1 MSKMTTASTTQKAKA
16 QKSRAQKTR
25 VLKPRVQLQTVTLKR
40 GCKPI
45 LQRKAKHMAT
55 ENKMKRVFICSPF
68 RGFGDS
74 AEEQTRD
81 CKRNIHNARAAC
93 NFAVMKGCVPYAP
106 HLYFP
111 QFLMDP
117 DPDERKAGLLMG
129 LTWLS
134 YCDELWVI
142 GRRISEGM
150 ENEINMAKK
159 WGIPIIR
166 YVGKRSPEERL
177 LDAIFYPDIKFR
189 EMVISDENCDDHDD
203 CDDDD
208 DFYDDYDEEED
219 LLYDGN

>member
-1 MSKMTTASTTQKAKA
+1 MNKMTTASTTQKAKA
-16 QKSRAQKTR
+16 QKPRAQK
-25 VLKPRVQLQTVTLKR
+25 PRAQTQTVTFKTD
-40 GCKPI
+40 CKPI
-45 LQRKAKHMAT
+45 LQRKEKHMAT

-111 QFLMDP
+111 QFLMDS

-177 LDAIFYPDIKFR
+177 LDAIFYPDIKFC
-189 EMVISDENCDDHDD
+189 EMVISDE
-203 CDDDD
+203 
-208 DFYDDYDEEED
+208 DFYDEYDEEED
-219 LLYDGN
+219 LLYDGD

>member
-1 MSKMTTASTTQKAKA
+1 
-16 QKSRAQKTR
+16 
-25 VLKPRVQLQTVTLKR
+25 
-40 GCKPI
+40 
-45 LQRKAKHMAT
+45 MAT

-111 QFLMDP
+111 QFLMDS
-117 DPDERKAGLLMG
+117 DPDERKEGLLMG

-189 EMVISDENCDDHDD
+189 EMVISDE
-203 CDDDD
+203 

-219 LLYDGN
+219 LLYDGD

>member
-1 MSKMTTASTTQKAKA
+1 
-16 QKSRAQKTR
+16 
-25 VLKPRVQLQTVTLKR
+25 
-40 GCKPI
+40 
-45 LQRKAKHMAT
+45 MAT

-111 QFLMDP
+111 QFLMDS
-117 DPDERKAGLLMG
+117 DPDGRKAGLLMG

-142 GRRISEGM
+142 GRRTSEGM
-150 ENEINMAKK
+150 ENEINVAKE

-189 EMVISDENCDDHDD
+189 EMVISDEDCDDHDD
-203 CDDDD
+203 YDADD

-219 LLYDGN
+219 LLYDGD

>member
-1 MSKMTTASTTQKAKA
+1 MSKMTTASTTQKAKV
-16 QKSRAQKTR
+16 QKSRAQKPKAQI
-25 VLKPRVQLQTVTLKR
+25 LTVTLKR

-45 LQRKAKHMAT
+45 LQRKEKHMAT

-68 RGFGDS
+68 CGFGDS

-111 QFLMDP
+111 QFLMDS
-117 DPDERKAGLLMG
+117 DQDERKAGLLMG

-189 EMVISDENCDDHDD
+189 EMVISDEDCDDHDD
-203 CDDDD
+203 YDADE

-219 LLYDGN
+219 LLYDGD

>member
-1 MSKMTTASTTQKAKA
+1 MSKIVTASTTQKAKA
-16 QKSRAQKTR
+16 QKSRAQK
-25 VLKPRVQLQTVTLKR
+25 PRAQTQTVTFKTD
-40 GCKPI
+40 CKPI
-45 LQRKAKHMAT
+45 LQRKEKHMAT

-111 QFLMDP
+111 QFLMDS

-177 LDAIFYPDIKFR
+177 LDAIFYPDIKFC
-189 EMVISDENCDDHDD
+189 EMVISDE
-203 CDDDD
+203 

-219 LLYDGN
+219 LLYDGD

>member
-1 MSKMTTASTTQKAKA
+1 MSKIVTASTTQKAKA
-16 QKSRAQKTR
+16 QKSRAQK
-25 VLKPRVQLQTVTLKR
+25 PRAQTQTVTFKTD
-40 GCKPI
+40 CKPI
-45 LQRKAKHMAT
+45 LQRKEKHMAT

-111 QFLMDP
+111 QFLMDS

-177 LDAIFYPDIKFR
+177 LDAIFYPDIKFC
-189 EMVISDENCDDHDD
+189 EMVISDE
-203 CDDDD
+203 
-208 DFYDDYDEEED
+208 DFYDEYDEEED
-219 LLYDGN
+219 LLYDGD

>member
-1 MSKMTTASTTQKAKA
+1 MKKMATASITQKAKA
-16 QKSRAQKTR
+16 QKPRAQKLTA
-25 VLKPRVQLQTVTLKR
+25 TLKT

-45 LQRKAKHMAT
+45 LQRKEKYMAT

-111 QFLMDP
+111 QFLMDS

-189 EMVISDENCDDHDD
+189 EMVISDE
-203 CDDDD
+203 

-219 LLYDGN
+219 LLYDGD

>member
-1 MSKMTTASTTQKAKA
+1 MNKMTTASTTQKP
-16 QKSRAQKTR
+16 RAQRLTA
-25 VLKPRVQLQTVTLKR
+25 TLKTD
-40 GCKPI
+40 CKPI
-45 LQRKAKHMAT
+45 LQRKEKHMAT

-81 CKRNIHNARAAC
+81 CKRNIHNARVAC

-111 QFLMDP
+111 QFLMDS
-117 DPDERKAGLLMG
+117 DSDERKAGLLMG

-189 EMVISDENCDDHDD
+189 EMVISDEDCDDHDD
-203 CDDDD
+203 YDADD

-219 LLYDGN
+219 LLYDGD

>member
-1 MSKMTTASTTQKAKA
+1 MSKIVTASTTQKAKA
-16 QKSRAQKTR
+16 QKSRAQK
-25 VLKPRVQLQTVTLKR
+25 PRTQTQTVTFKTD
-40 GCKPI
+40 CKPI
-45 LQRKAKHMAT
+45 LQRKEKHMAT

-111 QFLMDP
+111 QFLMDS

-177 LDAIFYPDIKFR
+177 LDAIFYPDIKFC
-189 EMVISDENCDDHDD
+189 EMVISDE
-203 CDDDD
+203 
-208 DFYDDYDEEED
+208 DFYDEYDEEED
-219 LLYDGN
+219 LLYDGD

>member
-1 MSKMTTASTTQKAKA
+1 MSKIVTASTTQKAKA
-16 QKSRAQKTR
+16 QKSRAQK
-25 VLKPRVQLQTVTLKR
+25 PRAQTQTVTFKTD
-40 GCKPI
+40 CKPI
-45 LQRKAKHMAT
+45 LQRKEKHMAT

-111 QFLMDP
+111 QFLMDA

-177 LDAIFYPDIKFR
+177 LDAIFYPDIKFC
-189 EMVISDENCDDHDD
+189 EMVISDE
-203 CDDDD
+203 
-208 DFYDDYDEEED
+208 DFYDEYDEEED
-219 LLYDGN
+219 LLYDGD